1 MSPYGSDLPHR
12 PKGLGGTPMPRRPM
26 RRKLLQALTAGVVLA
41 TATGCSYTWK
51 DFPRLGMPTPVTEEA
66 PRILSLWQGS
76 WAAALIT
83 GVLVWGLIMWSVI
96 FHRRSRTKIEVP
108 PQTRYNMPIEAL
120 YTVVPLIIVSVLFY
134 FTARDESKLLALS
147 AKPAHTINVVGF
159 QWSWVFNYVE
169 NVDGDV
175 STPKPRLLP
184 VPEGAEGEAAKPRT
198 TQVPK
203 ELASIPDRFLKDFPA
218 GAEGVY
224 TKGVPGDRNPD
235 KGWPGPTLYLPK
247 GEKVRFILSSNDTI
261 HSFWVVPFLFKQ
273 DVIPGHTNVFEV
285 TPTQEGTFMGK
296 CAELCGVDHSRML
309 FNVKVVSPEKYRAHL
324 KELAEKGQTGYLPAG
339 IKQTDPARNAETNK
353 L

>member
-1 MSPYGSDLPHR
+1 MSPYGSDR
-12 PKGLGGTPMPRRPM
+12 SPRRPM
-26 RRKLLQALTAGVVLA
+26 RRKLLQALTAGAVLA
-41 TATGCSYTWK
+41 TATGCSYNWQ
-51 DFPRLGMPTPVTEEA
+51 DFPRLGMPYPVTEEA

-83 GVLVWGLIMWSVI
+83 GILVWGLIIWSII
-96 FHRRSRTKIEVP
+96 FHRRSRTKVEVP

-134 FTARDESKLLALS
+134 FTARDESKLLALTP
-147 AKPAHTINVVGF
+147 KPAHTINVIGF
-159 QWSWVFNYVE
+159 QWSWGFNYVE
-169 NVDGDV
+169 NVDGDAA
-175 STPKPRLLP
+175 TPK
-184 VPEGAEGEAAKPRT
+184 AGE
-198 TQVPK
+198 VPK
-203 ELASIPDRFLKDFPA
+203 ELANIPDRFTKEFPA

-224 TKGVPGDRNPD
+224 EKGVPGDRNLET
-235 KGWPGPTLYLPK
+235 GNPGPTLWLPK
-247 GEKVRFILSSNDTI
+247 GEKVRFILSSNDVI

-285 TPTQEGTFMGK
+285 TPSEEGVFMGK

-309 FNVKVVSPEKYRAHL
+309 FNVRVVSPEAYRAHL
-324 KELAEKGQTGYLPAG
+324 KELAEKGQTGFLPAG

>member
-1 MSPYGSDLPHR
+1 MSPYGSDR
-12 PKGLGGTPMPRRPM
+12 SPRRPM

-83 GVLVWGLIMWSVI
+83 GILVWGLIMWSVI
-96 FHRRSRTKIEVP
+96 FHRRSRTKVEVP

-147 AKPAHTINVVGF
+147 AKPTHTINVIGF
-159 QWSWVFNYVE
+159 QWSWGFNYIE
-169 NVDGDV
+169 NVDGDAA
-175 STPKPRLLP
+175 TPK
-184 VPEGAEGEAAKPRT
+184 AGE
-198 TQVPK
+198 VPK
-203 ELASIPDRFLKDFPA
+203 ELASIPDRFTKDFPK

-224 TKGVPGDRNPD
+224 QKGVPGDRNAD
-235 KGWPGPTLYLPK
+235 TNNPGPTLVLPK
-247 GEKVRFILSSNDTI
+247 GEKVRFILSSNDVI

-309 FNVKVVSPEKYRAHL
+309 FNVKVVSPEAYRAHL

>member
-1 MSPYGSDLPHR
+1 MSPNGSDR
-12 PKGLGGTPMPRRPM
+12 SSRRPM
-26 RRKLLQALTAGVVLA
+26 RRKLPQVLTAGLVLA
-41 TATGCSYTWK
+41 TATGCTYK

-83 GVLVWGLIMWSVI
+83 GALVWGLILWSVI
-96 FHRRSRTKIEVP
+96 FHRRSRTKVEVP

-147 AKPAHTINVVGF
+147 KPVHTVNVVGY
-159 QWSWVFNYVE
+159 QWSWGFNYVE
-169 NVDGDV
+169 NLDGDAK
-175 STPKPRLLP
+175 T
-184 VPEGAEGEAAKPRT
+184 GAK
-198 TQVPK
+198 VPK
-203 ELASIPDRFLKDFPA
+203 ELDGVPLKYQKDFPA

-224 TKGVPGDRNPD
+224 DAGIPGTRNPQT
-235 KGWPGPTLYLPK
+235 GNPGPTLWLPK
-247 GEKVRFILSSNDTI
+247 GEKVRFILTSRDVI
-261 HSFWVVPFLFKQ
+261 HSFWVIPFLFKQ

-285 TPTQEGTFMGK
+285 TPSQEGTFLGK

-309 FNVKVVSPEKYRAHL
+309 FNVKVVSPERYQQHL
-324 KELAEKGQTGYLPAG
+324 KELAEKGQTGFIPSG
-339 IKQTDPARNAETNK
+339 IEQTDPARNAEKNQ

>member
-1 MSPYGSDLPHR
+1 
-12 PKGLGGTPMPRRPM
+12 M
-26 RRKLLQALTAGVVLA
+26 RRKLLQALTAGAVLA
-41 TATGCSYTWK
+41 TATGCSYNWQ
-51 DFPRLGMPTPVTEEA
+51 DFPRLGMPYPVTEEA

-83 GVLVWGLIMWSVI
+83 GILVWGLIIWSVI
-96 FHRRSRTKIEVP
+96 FHRRSRTKVEVP

-134 FTARDESKLLALS
+134 FTARDESKLLALTP
-147 AKPAHTINVVGF
+147 KPAHTINVIGF
-159 QWSWVFNYVE
+159 QWSWGFNYVE
-169 NVDGDV
+169 NVDGDAA
-175 STPKPRLLP
+175 TPKA
-184 VPEGAEGEAAKPRT
+184 GA
-198 TQVPK
+198 VPK
-203 ELASIPDRFLKDFPA
+203 ELANIPDRFTKEFPA

-224 TKGVPGDRNPD
+224 EKGVPGDRNLET
-235 KGWPGPTLYLPK
+235 GNPGPTLWLPK
-247 GEKVRFILSSNDTI
+247 GEKVRFILSSNDVI

-285 TPTQEGTFMGK
+285 TPSEEGTFVGK

-309 FNVKVVSPEKYRAHL
+309 FNVKVVSPEAYRAHL
-324 KELAEKGQTGYLPAG
+324 KELAEKGQTGFLPAG

>member
-1 MSPYGSDLPHR
+1 MSPYGSDR
-12 PKGLGGTPMPRRPM
+12 SPRRPM

-76 WAAALIT
+76 WAAALVT
-83 GVLVWGLIMWSVI
+83 GILVWGLIIWSVI

-108 PQTRYNMPIEAL
+108 AQTRYNMPIEAL

-134 FTARDESKLLALS
+134 FTARDESKLLALTP
-147 AKPAHTINVVGF
+147 KPPHTINVIGF
-159 QWSWVFNYVE
+159 QWSWGFNYIE
-169 NVDGDV
+169 NVDGDAA
-175 STPKPRLLP
+175 TPAA
-184 VPEGAEGEAAKPRT
+184 GA
-198 TQVPK
+198 VPK
-203 ELASIPDRFLKDFPA
+203 ELAAIPDRFTKDFPA

-224 TKGVPGDRNPD
+224 EKGVPSDRNPQT
-235 KGWPGPTLYLPK
+235 GNPGPTLVLPK
-247 GEKVRFILSSNDTI
+247 GEKVRFILSSNDVI

-285 TPTQEGTFMGK
+285 VPSQEGTFMGK

-309 FNVKVVSPEKYRAHL
+309 FNVKVVSPEAYKTYL
-324 KELAEKGQTGYLPAG
+324 KELAEKGQTGFLPAG
-339 IKQTDPARNAETNK
+339 IQQTDPARNAEVNK

>member
-1 MSPYGSDLPHR
+1 MSPYGSDR
-12 PKGLGGTPMPRRPM
+12 SPRRPM

-76 WAAALIT
+76 WAAALVT
-83 GVLVWGLIMWSVI
+83 GILVWGLIIWSVI

-108 PQTRYNMPIEAL
+108 AQTRYNMPIEAL

-134 FTARDESKLLALS
+134 FTARDESKLLALTP
-147 AKPAHTINVVGF
+147 KPPHTINVIGF
-159 QWSWVFNYVE
+159 QWSWGFNYIE
-169 NVDGDV
+169 NVDGEAA
-175 STPKPRLLP
+175 TPK
-184 VPEGAEGEAAKPRT
+184 AGE
-198 TQVPK
+198 VPK
-203 ELASIPDRFLKDFPA
+203 ELASIPDRFTKDFPA

-224 TKGVPGDRNPD
+224 EKGVPGDRNPQT
-235 KGWPGPTLYLPK
+235 GNPGPTLVLPK
-247 GEKVRFILSSNDTI
+247 GEKVRFILSSNDVI

-285 TPTQEGTFMGK
+285 TPSEYGTFMGK

-309 FNVKVVSPEKYRAHL
+309 FNVKVVSPEEYRAYL
-324 KELAEKGQTGYLPAG
+324 KDLAEKGQTGYLPAG
-339 IKQTDPARNAETNK
+339 IQQTDPARNAEVNK

>member
-1 MSPYGSDLPHR
+1 MSPYGSDR
-12 PKGLGGTPMPRRPM
+12 SPRRPM

-76 WAAALIT
+76 WAAALVT
-83 GVLVWGLIMWSVI
+83 GILVWGLIIWSVI

-108 PQTRYNMPIEAL
+108 AQTRYNMPIEAL

-134 FTARDESKLLALS
+134 FTARDESKLLALTP
-147 AKPAHTINVVGF
+147 KPPHTINVVGF
-159 QWSWVFNYVE
+159 QWSWGFNYVE
-169 NVDGDV
+169 NVDGDAA
-175 STPKPRLLP
+175 TPKA
-184 VPEGAEGEAAKPRT
+184 GT
-198 TQVPK
+198 VPK
-203 ELASIPDRFLKDFPA
+203 ELASLPDRFTKDFPA

-224 TKGVPGDRNPD
+224 QKGVPGDRNPQT
-235 KGWPGPTLYLPK
+235 GNPGPTLVLPK
-247 GEKVRFILSSNDTI
+247 GEKVRFILSSNDVI

-285 TPTQEGTFMGK
+285 TPSEYGTFMGK

-309 FNVKVVSPEKYRAHL
+309 FNVKVVSPEDYRAYL
-324 KELAEKGQTGYLPAG
+324 KDLAEKGQTGFLPAG
-339 IKQTDPARNAETNK
+339 IQQSDPARNAEVNK

>member
-1 MSPYGSDLPHR
+1 MSPYGSDR
-12 PKGLGGTPMPRRPM
+12 SPRRPM
-26 RRKLLQALTAGVVLA
+26 RRKLLQALTAGAVLA
-41 TATGCSYTWK
+41 TATGCSYTYK
-51 DFPRLGMPTPVTEEA
+51 DFPNLGMPDPVTEEA

-76 WAAALIT
+76 WAAALVT
-83 GVLVWGLIMWSVI
+83 GILVWGLIIWSVI
-96 FHRRSRTKIEVP
+96 FHRRSRTKVAIP

-147 AKPAHTINVVGF
+147 EKPAHTINVVGY
-159 QWSWVFNYVE
+159 QWSWGFNYVE
-169 NVDGDV
+169 NVDGDAA
-175 STPKPRLLP
+175 TPK
-184 VPEGAEGEAAKPRT
+184 AGE
-198 TQVPK
+198 VPK
-203 ELASIPDRFLKDFPA
+203 ELASIPDRYTKQFPA

-224 TKGVPGDRNPD
+224 QKGVPGDRNPE

-247 GEKVRFILSSNDTI
+247 GEKVRFILSSNDVI

-285 TPTQEGTFMGK
+285 TPTEEGIFMGK

-309 FNVKVVSPEKYRAHL
+309 FNVKVVSPEEYRAHL
-324 KELAEKGQTGYLPAG
+324 KELAEKGQTGFLPAG